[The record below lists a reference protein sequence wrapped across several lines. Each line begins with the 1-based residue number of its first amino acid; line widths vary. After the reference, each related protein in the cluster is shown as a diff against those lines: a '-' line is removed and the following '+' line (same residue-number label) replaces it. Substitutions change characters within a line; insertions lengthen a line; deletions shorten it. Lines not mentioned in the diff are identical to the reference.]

1 MLYAYIINFFV
12 TRKYRKFQKIDESNN
27 VNIDVNIDGVNLHIF
42 QTTWGISIKL
52 SEEMWLV
59 IVLNIIKKTMASS
72 SLYKIHFW
80 KKKQGGQIDPP
91 SSLRVK
97 KQAIIKVPLL

>member
-1 MLYAYIINFFV
+1 M
-12 TRKYRKFQKIDESNN
+12 
-27 VNIDVNIDGVNLHIF
+27 
-42 QTTWGISIKL
+42 
-52 SEEMWLV
+52 
-59 IVLNIIKKTMASS
+59 IVLNIIKKPWLHPHSRR
-72 SLYKIHFW
+72 YVFE